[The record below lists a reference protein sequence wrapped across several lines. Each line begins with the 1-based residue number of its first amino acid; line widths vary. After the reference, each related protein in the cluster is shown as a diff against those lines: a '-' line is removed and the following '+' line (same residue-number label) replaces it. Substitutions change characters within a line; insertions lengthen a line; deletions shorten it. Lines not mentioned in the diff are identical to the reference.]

1 MARYTGPVCKLCRRE
16 GMKLFLK
23 GERCYT
29 DKCSFDRRPYPP
41 GMHGQRRAK
50 VTEFAV
56 RMREKQKVRRIYG
69 LLERQ
74 FSGYF
79 DHADR
84 QKGVTGSNLLNLLER
99 RLDSAI
105 YRLGMGATRTDARQL
120 VRHKHVQV
128 NGRTVN
134 IPSYLVKPGDKVSVH
149 EASRK
154 MASIAASM
162 ASAEKRPM
170 MSWIDLDKEN
180 FTGTFKA
187 PPVREELNEPAIR
200 EQLIVEYYS
209 R

>member
-1 MARYTGPVCKLCRRE
+1 
-16 GMKLFLK
+16 MKLFLK

-50 VTEFAV
+50 VTEFGV

-69 LLERQ
+69 LMERQ

-79 DHADR
+79 ERADH
-84 QKGVTGSNLLNLLER
+84 QKGVTGENLLRLLER
-99 RLDSAI
+99 RLDSTV
-105 YRLGMGATRTDARQL
+105 YRMGLGATRTDARQL

-134 IPSYLVKPGDKVSVH
+134 IPSFLVRPGDKITIH
-149 EASRK
+149 EKSKALARIQASLEV
-154 MASIAASM
+154 AARR
-162 ASAEKRPM
+162 EQPEWVDFNR
-170 MSWIDLDKEN
+170 DTL
-180 FTGTFKA
+180 TGTVKSMPA
-187 PPVREELNEPAIR
+187 REAITLPIE
-200 EQLIVEYYS
+200 EQMIVEFYS

>member
-1 MARYTGPVCKLCRRE
+1 MARYIGPACRLCRRE
-16 GMKLFLK
+16 NMKLFLK

-41 GMHGQRRAK
+41 GMHGQRRSK
-50 VTEFAV
+50 VTEFGV

-99 RLDSAI
+99 RLDSAV
-105 YRLGMGATRTDARQL
+105 YRLGLGATRTDARQL
-120 VRHKHVQV
+120 VRHKHLQV
-128 NGRTVN
+128 NGRVVN
-134 IPSYLVKPGDKVSVH
+134 IPSFLLKPGDKITVREGSKSLV
-149 EASRK
+149 R
-154 MASIAASM
+154 IQAAL
-162 ASAEKRPM
+162 
-170 MSWIDLDKEN
+170 DLAARREQPEWLEFDRDN
-180 FTGTFKA
+180 LTGTVKMMPA
-187 PPVREELNEPAIR
+187 REAITLPIE
-200 EQLIVEYYS
+200 EQLIVEFYS

>member
-1 MARYTGPVCKLCRRE
+1 
-16 GMKLFLK
+16 MKLFLK

-50 VTEFAV
+50 VTEFGV

-69 LLERQ
+69 LMERQ

-79 DHADR
+79 ERADH
-84 QKGVTGSNLLNLLER
+84 QKGVTGENLLRLLER
-99 RLDSAI
+99 RLDSTI
-105 YRLGMGATRTDARQL
+105 YRMGMGATRTDARQL

-134 IPSYLVKPGDKVSVH
+134 IPSFLVRPGDKITIH
-149 EASRK
+149 EKSKGLARIQT
-154 MASIAASM
+154 ALDVAA
-162 ASAEKRPM
+162 R
-170 MSWIDLDKEN
+170 
-180 FTGTFKA
+180 
-187 PPVREELNEPAIR
+187 R
-200 EQLIVEYYS
+200 EQPDWVEFNRDTLSGSVKSMPAREAITLPIEEQMIVEFYS

>member
-1 MARYTGPVCKLCRRE
+1 
-16 GMKLFLK
+16 MKLFLK

-50 VTEFAV
+50 VTEFGV

-69 LLERQ
+69 LMEAQ

-79 DHADR
+79 ERADH
-84 QKGVTGSNLLNLLER
+84 QKGVTGENLLRLLER
-99 RLDSAI
+99 RLDSTI
-105 YRLGMGATRTDARQL
+105 YRMGMGATRTDARQL

-134 IPSYLVKPGDKVSVH
+134 IPSFLVRPGDKITIH
-149 EASRK
+149 EKSKGLARIQT
-154 MASIAASM
+154 ALEVAA
-162 ASAEKRPM
+162 R
-170 MSWIDLDKEN
+170 
-180 FTGTFKA
+180 
-187 PPVREELNEPAIR
+187 R
-200 EQLIVEYYS
+200 EQPEWVEFNRDTLSGAIKSMPARESITLPIEEQMIVEFYS

>member
-1 MARYTGPVCKLCRRE
+1 MARYIGPVCRLCRRE
-16 GMKLFLK
+16 NMKLFLK

-41 GMHGQRRAK
+41 GMHGQRRSK
-50 VTEFAV
+50 VTEFGV

-84 QKGVTGSNLLNLLER
+84 QKGVTGSNLLSVLER
-99 RLDSAI
+99 RLDSAV
-105 YRLGMGATRTDARQL
+105 YRLGLGATRTDARQL
-120 VRHKHVQV
+120 VRHKHLQV

-134 IPSYLVKPGDKVSVH
+134 IPSFLLKPGDKITVR
-149 EASRK
+149 EASKTLVR
-154 MASIAASM
+154 IQAALDL
-162 ASAEKRPM
+162 SARREQPDWLEFDR
-170 MSWIDLDKEN
+170 DNL
-180 FTGTFKA
+180 TGTVKMM
-187 PPVREELNEPAIR
+187 PTREAITLPIE
-200 EQLIVEYYS
+200 EQLIVEFYS